1 MASKQGVTQGPRLV
15 DTLRIKLDDL
25 SIEEETLGGVAK
37 GGAGQGLGRGD
48 GGGPGRGL
56 WWVVGPIP
64 LVT

>member
-37 GGAGQGLGRGD
+37 GGAGQGMGRGD